1 MTMSI
6 RVGRDDTAM
15 YTLSPLVTGPFYAVR
30 YWKRIMIGHKK
41 PIDKLRYV
49 IQRDRNKIQERV

>member
-6 RVGRDDTAM
+6 RVGRDGTAV

-30 YWKRIMIGHKK
+30 YWKRIMIGRKK
-41 PIDKLRYV
+41 PMDKLRYM
-49 IQRDRNKIQERV
+49 